1 MAEKKEKQR
10 QIDGKLK
17 KMKLKISQELLAMIV
32 MTTDYVLHE
41 EKHLLWLFLI
51 ITTQWQ
57 KRKKSN
63 DK

>member
-51 ITTQWQ
+51 ITTQ
-57 KRKKSN
+57 
-63 DK
+63 